1 MIVFFIPTRYFPVN
15 SFCYFPSYYHGICQG
30 IFLDIF
36 IYFFNFSKVIVI
48 PINFNIFV
56 LSGHFYSVLPLIY
69 LIPWIILVSVHLFLH
84 ALQTTDICNQFV
96 WYWAHLQHMWPN
108 DSFQQL
114 NLKLIGGLED
124 KIGWP
129 TYSKLSFFGEYVL
142 PRTSSI
148 FFELSSRI
156 HKVFP
161 ACENWELN
169 FPFPESHTGVAIKT
183 I

>member
-1 MIVFFIPTRYFPVN
+1 
-15 SFCYFPSYYHGICQG
+15 
-30 IFLDIF
+30 
-36 IYFFNFSKVIVI
+36 
-48 PINFNIFV
+48 
-56 LSGHFYSVLPLIY
+56 
-69 LIPWIILVSVHLFLH
+69 
-84 ALQTTDICNQFV
+84 
-96 WYWAHLQHMWPN
+96 MWPN

-161 ACENWELN
+161 ACV
-169 FPFPESHTGVAIKT
+169 FPFSGIAHRSSDKNDSSIAIIMGISDFEKLDVPLT
-183 I
+183 SNFNKRREPLAD